1 MLIITPLEDWRGEGG
16 DYKPKNNNKIKNK
29 FLNIKIKL

>member
-1 MLIITPLEDWRGEGG
+1 MLIITPLKNRGG
-16 DYKPKNNNKIKNK
+16 DYENKNNNKIKNK